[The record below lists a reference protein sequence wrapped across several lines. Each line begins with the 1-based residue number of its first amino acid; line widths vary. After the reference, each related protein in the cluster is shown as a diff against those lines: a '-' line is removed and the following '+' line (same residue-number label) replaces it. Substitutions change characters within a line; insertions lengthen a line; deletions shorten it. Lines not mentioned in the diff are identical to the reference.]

1 MCTLDK
7 FLAWRRTDAA
17 SFFNHLHFLTFCLPQ
32 ANLPAWCQIFW
43 EILEASTTRTS
54 KPFRWLRLGQW
65 ICNWRRNGQQ
75 TYLAKETGLQSWQP
89 QPLYPFP
96 MGLYGLAKGKCLPRI
111 LRENEG
117 IAAGWDWDGFVHP
130 FGQCNTRA
138 NDGAKTGVALSSA
151 TFCSEI
157 FRCGWVLHLCNIA
170 YLLGSRMFV
179 VCKVALPP
187 AQVLMGDLKMLVG
200 NIGQLD
206 GVDPEKPMC
215 RIFLLLHGWSRQRR
229 DCPIY
234 SLGLLV
240 AFR

>member
-1 MCTLDK
+1 MPIHVWNTPINKSHSASLLHCRPDGREYMCTLDK
-7 FLAWRRTDAA
+7 FLTWRRTDAA
-17 SFFNHLHFLTFCLPQ
+17 SFFNHLHFLIFCLPQ

-117 IAAGWDWDGFVHP
+117 IAAG
-130 FGQCNTRA
+130 
-138 NDGAKTGVALSSA
+138 
-151 TFCSEI
+151 
-157 FRCGWVLHLCNIA
+157 
-170 YLLGSRMFV
+170 
-179 VCKVALPP
+179 
-187 AQVLMGDLKMLVG
+187 
-200 NIGQLD
+200 
-206 GVDPEKPMC
+206 
-215 RIFLLLHGWSRQRR
+215 
-229 DCPIY
+229 
-234 SLGLLV
+234 
-240 AFR
+240 